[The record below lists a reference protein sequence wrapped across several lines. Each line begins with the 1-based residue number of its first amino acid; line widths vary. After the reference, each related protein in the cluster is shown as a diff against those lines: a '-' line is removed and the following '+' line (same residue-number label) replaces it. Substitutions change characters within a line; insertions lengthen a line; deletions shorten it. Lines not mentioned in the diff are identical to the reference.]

1 MARCA
6 KQALDGGNVMA
17 PALHTACTPRRWAR
31 GKERRQMP
39 IYFNPHGKT
48 VGAHE
53 ALTDG
58 SQLRPGYRSQM
69 VEGEYIS
76 FDLSLMDAAPAARST
91 FMTDD
96 ITAAVNQARQAHTQK
111 FAFLGDR
118 APRFD
123 EASAIVVAQA
133 KARARSAET
142 IRDTARQR
150 RNEPGDP
157 AYSSDHGAQ
166 SIGAGN
172 ANPRAFAAM
181 ARARRSLTGN

>member
-1 MARCA
+1 
-6 KQALDGGNVMA
+6 
-17 PALHTACTPRRWAR
+17 
-31 GKERRQMP
+31 MP
-39 IYFNPHGKT
+39 IYFNPHGKA

-58 SQLRPGYRSQM
+58 AQLRPGYRSQM
-69 VEGEYIS
+69 AEGEYIS
-76 FDLSLMDAAPAARST
+76 FDLSLMDAKPSGAAT
-91 FMTDD
+91 YLTDD
-96 ITAAVNQARQAHTQK
+96 ITAAVNQARQAHAQK

-123 EASAIVVAQA
+123 EASATVVAQA
-133 KARARSAET
+133 TARARSAAA

-157 AYSSDHGAQ
+157 VYSSDHGAQ
-166 SIGAGN
+166 SIGAGH

-181 ARARRSLTGN
+181 ARARRNLTGN